1 MKYIKKLKLIHNLN
15 LARKTNNMNTITT
28 TNQYTDMINIESI
41 DLMQLNDLFGYVI
54 AYTAY
59 YLCVSLML
67 HSVYMDIKQG
77 IFSRRHTLAYYYE
90 DRDYICRFVSKFIAS
105 LF

>member
-54 AYTAY
+54 AYMAY

-77 IFSRRHTLAYYYE
+77 IFSRRPTLAYYYE

>member
-1 MKYIKKLKLIHNLN
+1 MIHNLN

-77 IFSRRHTLAYYYE
+77 IFSRRPTLAYYYE

>member
-1 MKYIKKLKLIHNLN
+1 MIHNLN
-15 LARKTNNMNTITT
+15 LTKKTNNMNTIITT
-28 TNQYTDMINIESI
+28 HQYTDMINTESI

-67 HSVYMDIKQG
+67 HSVYMDMKQG
-77 IFSRRHTLAYYYE
+77 IFSRRPTLAYYYE
-90 DRDYICRFVSKFIAS
+90 DRDYICNYFGKFVSS

>member
-1 MKYIKKLKLIHNLN
+1 
-15 LARKTNNMNTITT
+15 MNTIITT
-28 TNQYTDMINIESI
+28 HQYTDMINTESI

-67 HSVYMDIKQG
+67 HSVYMDMKQG
-77 IFSRRHTLAYYYE
+77 IFSRRPTLAYYYE
-90 DRDYICRFVSKFIAS
+90 DRDYICNYFGKFVSS

>member
-41 DLMQLNDLFGYVI
+41 DLMQLNDLFG
-54 AYTAY
+54 
-59 YLCVSLML
+59 
-67 HSVYMDIKQG
+67 
-77 IFSRRHTLAYYYE
+77 
-90 DRDYICRFVSKFIAS
+90 
-105 LF
+105 

>member
-28 TNQYTDMINIESI
+28 TNQYTDMINIQSI

-77 IFSRRHTLAYYYE
+77 IFSRRPTLAYYYE

>member
-77 IFSRRHTLAYYYE
+77 IFSRRPTLAYYYE

>member
-1 MKYIKKLKLIHNLN
+1 
-15 LARKTNNMNTITT
+15 MNTITT
-28 TNQYTDMINIESI
+28 TYQYNDMINTESI

-54 AYTAY
+54 AYTVY

-67 HSVYMDIKQG
+67 HSVYMDMNQG
-77 IFSRRHTLAYYYE
+77 IFSRRPTLAYYYE
-90 DRDYICRFVSKFIAS
+90 DRDYICNYFGKFVAS